1 MKRNP
6 AEIHLYLCCSV
17 KKDGDRFV
25 ASDDFLDVVTQGE
38 SEKAALANFRE
49 AAALFAESC
58 FRRGTL
64 YDVLNGPGVP
74 QPAAEESA
82 EEYAVEITVPLVAR
96 ENPGLGNRTV

>member
-1 MKRNP
+1 MRRNP
-6 AEIHLYLCCSV
+6 AEIRLSLHCSV
-17 KKDGDRFV
+17 RKDGDRFV

-38 SEKAALANFRE
+38 SEEAALANFRE

-64 YDVLNGPGVP
+64 YGVLNGPGVP

-82 EEYAVEITVPLVAR
+82 EEYAVEITVPLAAR
-96 ENPGLGNRTV
+96 EKPGSGNRTI